1 MRLKTSVHYPYVNDI
16 INGNLSRIISVVDVK
31 SYPVIIEQ
39 DETGFVVS
47 CPVFKGCYSQGNT
60 IDEASKNI
68 KEAIE
73 LCIDDEENPVSS
85 IIVGNV
91 VLER

>member
-1 MRLKTSVHYPYVNDI
+1 
-16 INGNLSRIISVVDVK
+16 VVDVK

-60 IDEASKNI
+60 IDEALKNI

-73 LCIDDEENPVSS
+73 LCIIDDEENPVSS
-85 IIVGNV
+85 IIVGNM

>member
-1 MRLKTSVHYPYVNDI
+1 MN
-16 INGNLSRIISVVDVK
+16 

-39 DETGFVVS
+39 DNSGYVVS
-47 CPVFKGCYSQGNT
+47 CPSIKGCYSQGAT
-60 IDEASKNI
+60 IEEALNNI

-73 LCIDDEENPVSS
+73 LCLGDEEKPVSS

-91 VLER
+91 VVED

>member
-1 MRLKTSVHYPYVNDI
+1 M
-16 INGNLSRIISVVDVK
+16 K

-39 DETGFVVS
+39 DGDGYVIS
-47 CPVFKGCYSQGNT
+47 CPVFKGCYTQGNT
-60 IDEASKNI
+60 IDEALKNI

-73 LCIDDEENPVSS
+73 LCLDDEENPIGS

-91 VLER
+91 VVER

>member
-1 MRLKTSVHYPYVNDI
+1 LNSEVIR
-16 INGNLSRIISVVDVK
+16 VK

-39 DETGFVVS
+39 DQSGYVVS

-60 IDEASKNI
+60 IDEALNSI

-73 LCIDDEENPVSS
+73 LCIDDDESPVGS